1 MSDLQFFLFIDYNVK
16 IVFLH
21 DQERQT
27 STQTQLNVFLACG
40 FNQSN
45 CQEKTHPNLSR
56 IVQKTI
62 KTWLNIDP
70 SLAQD
75 RFKDGQTIKKKH

>member
-1 MSDLQFFLFIDYNVK
+1 MDATINEKSVRCRTCSFSFFIEYNVK

-56 IVQKTI
+56 IVQKAI
-62 KTWLNIDP
+62 KVD
-70 SLAQD
+70 
-75 RFKDGQTIKKKH
+75 